1 MKNDI
6 ANAWKNIDGKQ
17 VPAFAKTWRAAER
30 RYAAARRSYRRVAA
44 AAAVIAAV
52 VVGASLRSS
61 QVEMEALFEVAVLL
75 ESTSWSAPSDVL
87 LPEHRIDIYQ
97 EMPALIESTDSAG
110 GTLL

>member
-1 MKNDI
+1 M
-6 ANAWKNIDGKQ
+6 KNIDGNK
-17 VPAFAKTWRAAER
+17 VPPFAKTWQAAER

-44 AAAVIAAV
+44 AAAVIAV
-52 VVGASLRSS
+52 VVVAANLQSP
-61 QVEMEALFEVAVLL
+61 QVEMEALFEVADLL

-87 LPEHRIDIYQ
+87 LPEHRIDLYQ

>member
-1 MKNDI
+1 M
-6 ANAWKNIDGKQ
+6 KNIDGNR
-17 VPAFAKTWRAAER
+17 VPPFAQTWQAAER

-52 VVGASLRSS
+52 VVGANLQSP
-61 QVEMEALFEVAVLL
+61 QVEMEALFEVADLL

-87 LPEHRIDIYQ
+87 LPEHQFDIYQ
-97 EMPALIESTDSAG
+97 EMPVLIESTEAAG